1 MTTGSEGGVSTT
13 PTVATEVPPRVDG
26 GDRVRAVATRIGR
39 AGIVI
44 PFAIT
49 FVVLLAA
56 SPSFGRFENLT
67 NILDQQSGIIIVAA
81 AATLV
86 LIAGGIDL
94 SVGAV
99 YGLAGAAATQLVAT
113 AGVPLGILAGLV
125 VGLVVGLANGLLV
138 TRFRI
143 NALIGTLAMTYV
155 VGGIGALAT
164 KGNLIVIFDHPEFQQ
179 VAATRLLGVTSAA
192 WIMVLIALATAI
204 LLARTTFGR
213 YVYAAGGNASAARLG
228 GVRVDAIRVATF
240 VLSGGAAALAGILD
254 SSRVLSAQASSG
266 SFLTFTVLAGV
277 VVGGTSILGGE
288 GAIWR
293 TVVGCLFIALVGNGF
308 NLLGLDPFYQQIT
321 LGVILLLAVGVDAW
335 SRRLDR

>member
-1 MTTGSEGGVSTT
+1 MNEVESVTEAERAASTA
-13 PTVATEVPPRVDG
+13 PAR
-26 GDRVRAVATRIGR
+26 RVRAAAPTLIGR

-44 PFAIT
+44 PFVVT
-49 FVVLLAA
+49 FVVLVVISPQFTRFTNLA
-56 SPSFGRFENLT
+56 
-67 NILDQQSGIIIVAA
+67 NILDQQAGIIIVAA
-81 AATLV
+81 AATFV

-99 YGLAGAAATQLVAT
+99 YGLAGAITTQLVPSF
-113 AGVPLGILAGLV
+113 GVASAIPTGIALGIA
-125 VGLVVGLANGLLV
+125 VGLVNGVLV

-155 VGGIGALAT
+155 VGGIGAIGT
-164 KGNLIVIFDHPEFQQ
+164 KGNLVVALDHPEYQ
-179 VAATRLLGVTSAA
+179 VFATTRVLGVTSAA
-192 WIMVLIALATAI
+192 WMMIAVAVVAAI
-204 LLARTTFGR
+204 VLARTTFGR
-213 YVYAAGGNASAARLG
+213 YVYATGGNAMAARLG
-228 GVRVDAIRVATF
+228 GVRIDAIRLATF
-240 VLSGGAAALAGILD
+240 VISGAAAALAGIID
-254 SSRVLSAQASSG
+254 ASRVLSAQSSGG

-293 TVVGCLFIALVGNGF
+293 TVIGCLFIALVGNGF

>member
-1 MTTGSEGGVSTT
+1 MSEPAPTTSAPTARADQPGAATSGRAGVT
-13 PTVATEVPPRVDG
+13 
-26 GDRVRAVATRIGR
+26 RAIGR
-39 AGIVI
+39 VGIVI
-44 PFAIT
+44 PFLIT
-49 FVVLLAA
+49 LVLLTVL
-56 SPSFGRFENLT
+56 SPSFSRFQNLA
-67 NILDQQSGIIIVAA
+67 NILDQQSGIIVVAS

-99 YGLAGAAATQLVAT
+99 YGLAGATATQLVAS
-113 AGVPLGILAGLV
+113 AGVPVGIAAGIG
-125 VGLVVGLANGLLV
+125 VGLIIGLANGILV

-164 KGNLIVIFDHPEFQQ
+164 KGNLIVAFDHPEFQQ
-179 VAATRLLGVTSAA
+179 VAATQVLGLTSAA
-192 WIMVLIALATAI
+192 WIMIVITVAAAI

-213 YVYAAGGNASAARLG
+213 YVYATGGNAAAARLG
-228 GVRVDAIRVATF
+228 GVRVDGIRVATF
-240 VLSGGAAALAGILD
+240 VLSGGAAALAGVLD

-293 TVVGCLFIALVGNGF
+293 TVIGCLFIALIGNGF

-321 LGVILLLAVGVDAW
+321 LGAILLLAVGIDAW
-335 SRRLDR
+335 ARRLGRS